1 MTAADGFIQRFEPP
15 RPGRI
20 DGPLAG
26 LTVAVKDNF
35 DMAGNVTG
43 AGLPEWA
50 DAHPAATQDA
60 VLVAQ
65 LSNLGVTFVGKTHMD
80 ELAFSLM
87 GQNARYG
94 TPRNPAASSRMPGGS
109 SSGSAVVVA
118 AGMADIGLGSDTG
131 GSVRLPA
138 SFCGLVGWRP
148 THGLLPTQGM
158 LGLAPSYDAPGFM
171 TRDLATMRRLAG
183 YVAPSANVHLAGLRA
198 PSDLWALADPVTAAV
213 LRPGLDNADGDPLF
227 DDLLAQTLLPTFRI
241 CQGAEVAALFG
252 PWLATH
258 KPAFGPGVADRFAAA
273 LALAPEAIT
282 TARAARQTLRTH
294 VASALYPGGPVIV
307 VPTAPGPAPLLT
319 CGPAEMEHYRNRALS
334 LLALAGHCGLPQV
347 TLPVARVQDA
357 PVGLSLIGPPGSD
370 LTLLDTAHK
379 FVPGC

>member
-1 MTAADGFIQRFEPP
+1 MNAADGFIQRFEPP
-15 RPGRI
+15 RPGRM

-35 DMAGNVTG
+35 DMAGTVTG

-65 LSNLGVTFVGKTHMD
+65 LFNLGVTVVGKTHMD

-94 TPRNPAASSRMPGGS
+94 TPRNPAAPDRMPGGS

-148 THGLLPTQGM
+148 THGLLPAKGM
-158 LGLAPSYDAPGFM
+158 LGLAPSYDVPGFM

-183 YVAPSANVHLAGLRA
+183 YLARSADVDMVGLRA
-198 PSDLWALADPVTAAV
+198 PRDLWALADPETAAV
-213 LRPGLDNADGDPLF
+213 LRPGLDVASDDPFL
-227 DDLLAQTLLPTFRI
+227 DHTLVQMLLPTFRV

-273 LALAPEAIT
+273 LALSPEVISS
-282 TARAARQTLRTH
+282 ARAAREALRTH
-294 VASALYPGGPVIV
+294 VANALYPGGPVLV
-307 VPTAPGPAPLLT
+307 VPTAPGPAPFLT

-370 LTLLDTAHK
+370 LALLDIARE